1 MIAEF
6 AITFYFV
13 PFSIIFPLFPSPG
26 LRLLKHVP
34 LPEVHDPNPLNTFFS
49 TYTMSFVNTP
59 YLAGSLSLFYPN
71 FIVVARNMLFPY
83 IKLFLIYSTI
93 VSGTP
98 LNLFLGFM

>member
-34 LPEVHDPNPLNTFFS
+34 LICIPEAHDPNTLNILTLCL
-49 TYTMSFVNTP
+49 VNTP
-59 YLAGSLSLFYPN
+59 YLARIAIFVLP
-71 FIVVARNMLFPY
+71 
-83 IKLFLIYSTI
+83 
-93 VSGTP
+93 
-98 LNLFLGFM
+98 